1 MGNTIIKQGLHTTIS
16 GSSFN
21 FGDVRLMYV
30 SGTCNSASQI
40 DLQINGFAKTPY
52 TVIPFCTQ
60 AGFGASMT
68 VSVVRITK
76 DYITLY
82 QYNNANVGA
91 QIGAIVI
98 GNSK

>member
-21 FGDVRLMYV
+21 FGDVRIMFI
-30 SGTCNSASQI
+30 SAPCPSTSQI
-40 DLQINGFAKTPY
+40 DIAINGFAKTPF

-60 AGFGASMT
+60 PGFGASMT

-82 QYNNANVGA
+82 QYNNANVA
-91 QIGAIVI
+91 ANIGAIVI
-98 GNSK
+98 GNSQ